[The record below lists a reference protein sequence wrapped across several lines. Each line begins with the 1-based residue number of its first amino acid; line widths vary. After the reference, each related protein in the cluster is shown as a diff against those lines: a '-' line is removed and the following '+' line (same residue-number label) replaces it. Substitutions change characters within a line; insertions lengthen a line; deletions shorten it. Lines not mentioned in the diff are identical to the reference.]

1 MKISTIQLRAA
12 NLPAANLPA
21 MKAFITRLLITGWVC
36 IAGLGG
42 HCVLAQGFNF
52 QVPDGSRRQPAAAPQ
67 DPRYAPRPNQA
78 RAENEPQDRSRG
90 RLFRRLRDRVAPLVE
105 EQLQRMQEGGDPNAN
120 HPDAV
125 PRGDA
130 APRGDVPFAIPFNF
144 GQGFFPSAA
153 QDARASDPAGRG
165 ASSDPRSPNAGQTQP
180 ARSSLP
186 SPALQPLAP
195 LGTPRQDAG
204 GMSLNPAATGAR
216 GTGARGTGAQQN
228 AANRAAAEGLG
239 SSILLAPNQPTYQD
253 NSAGPNQSQMQQS
266 PPSLALPAPQTESRE
281 ILPAPR
287 PSVGQRET
295 AAAAGDLQ
303 PPVEPGGLGLQIA
316 AVSGRRGVTVDRVSQ
331 PSVGAEMGFQAGDR
345 IISVNGALVRSEQQF
360 QSQVARTEGALTVKA
375 VRSGRLVSLTA
386 SDQLRK
392 NPPTESET
400 ASAKPARD
408 GAAPAGDDNGM
419 LNGLGSMFGRLIGGD
434 AAAPKETKDTP
445 PATKNLLDKLPLPAP
460 AGKPKAVKP
469 KAVKP
474 KAVKPQSPLAPV
486 KSETPQPKP
495 LEKPPVT
502 NPTSGES
509 QPKNS
514 APKAETLSERIKR
527 LKAELKAAETRRQQQ
542 EQQQQ

>member
-12 NLPAANLPA
+12 NLRAASLPA

-120 HPDAV
+120 HPDA
-125 PRGDA
+125 

-153 QDARASDPAGRG
+153 QDARASDAAGRG

-216 GTGARGTGAQQN
+216 GTEAQQN

-253 NSAGPNQSQMQQS
+253 NSAGPIQSQTQQS
-266 PPSLALPAPQTESRE
+266 LPSLALPAPQTESRE

-303 PPVEPGGLGLQIA
+303 QPAAPGGLGLQIA

-400 ASAKPARD
+400 ASATPAGD

-434 AAAPKETKDTP
+434 AAAPKETKHAP

-469 KAVKP
+469 
-474 KAVKPQSPLAPV
+474 QSPLAPV
-486 KSETPQPKP
+486 KSETPQPNP